1 MGSGVNIPSKNMVKF
16 DLIYP
21 VYRNYLMNEI
31 LHQAGFFGTSAN
43 FAADFTLVMMILF
56 ASLFTAGVVLA
67 VKKKYDTH
75 RWVQT
80 TAAIL
85 NAIMVLWMMI
95 LPYRDFVAPGIPAQ
109 LGERFHAITTL
120 HAFVGFFALT
130 FGLFVTLRGNGLVPK
145 VLKFKNYKLFMRI
158 AYGLYM
164 LTTVLGT
171 WVYFTWFV
179 GNPNPPMY

>member
-1 MGSGVNIPSKNMVKF
+1 M
-16 DLIYP
+16 D
-21 VYRNYLMNEI
+21 EI
-31 LHQAGFFGTSAN
+31 LHQPGFFGTSAN
-43 FAADFTLVMMILF
+43 FAADFTLVMMILI
-56 ASLFTAGVVLA
+56 ASLFTVGVVLA

-80 TAAIL
+80 AAAIL
-85 NAIMVLWMMI
+85 NAIMVLWMMV

-109 LGERFHAITTL
+109 LAERFHAITTL

-145 VLKFKNYKLFMRI
+145 ALKFKNYKAFMRV

-164 LTTVLGT
+164 LTTILGI
-171 WVYFTWFV
+171 WVYSTWFV
-179 GNPNPPMY
+179 GNPNPPTY

>member
-1 MGSGVNIPSKNMVKF
+1 
-16 DLIYP
+16 
-21 VYRNYLMNEI
+21 MNEI

-43 FAADFTLVMMILF
+43 FAADFTLVMMILI

-95 LPYRDFVAPGIPAQ
+95 SMFAQ
-109 LGERFHAITTL
+109 RFL
-120 HAFVGFFALT
+120 RAFVYVSIL
-130 FGLFVTLRGNGLVPK
+130 N
-145 VLKFKNYKLFMRI
+145 KL
-158 AYGLYM
+158 
-164 LTTVLGT
+164 
-171 WVYFTWFV
+171 
-179 GNPNPPMY
+179 